1 MTSYKLEL
9 DTRKILNRF
18 GPRFDRA
25 QKYIDNEVLKDSDEY
40 VPMRTGNLRN
50 SGIRGTVLGSGMV
63 VYNAPYAAK
72 CYYGTHIKFS
82 KNLHPKATAQWF
94 EKAKAVNRQK
104 WIDGAQ
110 KIVEGGTP

>member
-1 MTSYKLEL
+1 MISYKLEL
-9 DTRKILNRF
+9 DTRKIHNRF
-18 GPRFDRA
+18 SPRFDRA
-25 QKYIDNEVLKDSDEY
+25 QKFVDNEVLKDSDEY

-50 SGIRGTVLGSGMV
+50 SGIRGTVLGSGRV
-63 VYNAPYAAK
+63 IYNAPYAAK
-72 CYYGTHIKFS
+72 CYYGTHIRFS

-110 KIVEGGTP
+110 KIVEGGAL